1 MNHKQDITDKL
12 NIELKELS
20 SRIKAIKKMLHI
32 NAIKIEDP
40 KLLRKQ
46 LGIMKAYEE
55 ILKKR
60 IESIEQVNNP

>member
-12 NIELKELS
+12 NIELKELTA
-20 SRIKAIKKMLHI
+20 RMKAIKKMLHI
-32 NAIKIEDP
+32 NAVKIEEP

-46 LGIMKAYEE
+46 LGIMKAYED

-60 IESIEQVNNP
+60 IDNLGG